1 MYLFALLLF
10 PCAFAYYAG
19 GRSAVV
25 RPRLLIALAA
35 LVLAGLIA
43 VFRGFFLFRA
53 PYDGARPLFF
63 FIEAFCSCALVPCAA
78 YALCM
83 LCARDPAETKIGSF
97 ALFML
102 PFYAVYLPAEIFAN
116 PVPLPFFLLFAK
128 PVLYVLMV
136 AAVAHELSGLPARKG
151 RALAV
156 ALCAAVVEVAAP
168 SLVETLWYYAFP
180 GVVQGLA
187 AAGFAV
193 LVAVRTGLLSR
204 LTGIASHQK

>member
-1 MYLFALLLF
+1 
-10 PCAFAYYAG
+10 
-19 GRSAVV
+19 S
-25 RPRLLIALAA
+25 
-35 LVLAGLIA
+35 
-43 VFRGFFLFRA
+43 
-53 PYDGARPLFF
+53 
-63 FIEAFCSCALVPCAA
+63 
-78 YALCM
+78 
-83 LCARDPAETKIGSF
+83 
-97 ALFML
+97 
-102 PFYAVYLPAEIFAN
+102 LPAEIFAN

-193 LVAVRTGLLSR
+193 LVAVRTGLLFR
-204 LTGIASHQK
+204 LK

>member
-10 PCAFAYYAG
+10 PCAFVFYAS
-19 GRSAVV
+19 GRAAVV

-43 VFRGFFLFRA
+43 VFRGFFLFRT
-53 PYDGARPLFF
+53 PYDGACPLLFF
-63 FIEAFCSCALVPCAA
+63 LETFCSCALVPCAA

-83 LCARDPAETKIGSF
+83 LCARDPAETKTGSF

-116 PVPLPFFLLFAK
+116 SVPLPFFLLFAK

-136 AAVAHELSGLPARKG
+136 AAVAHELSGLPARQG
-151 RALAV
+151 RAFAV

-193 LVAVRTGLLSR
+193 LVAVRTGLLFR
-204 LTGIASHQK
+204 LK

>member
-10 PCAFAYYAG
+10 PCAFAYYVG
-19 GRSAVV
+19 GRFAVV
-25 RPRLLIALAA
+25 RPRLLIAFAA
-35 LVLAGLIA
+35 LILAGLVA
-43 VFRGFFLFRA
+43 VFRGFFLFRM

-63 FIEAFCSCALVPCAA
+63 FLEAFCSCALVPCAA

-151 RALAV
+151 RTFAV

-204 LTGIASHQK
+204 LK

>member
-10 PCAFAYYAG
+10 PCAFAYYTG
-19 GRSAVV
+19 GRAAVV
-25 RPRLLIALAA
+25 RLRLLIALAA

-43 VFRGFFLFRA
+43 VFRGFFLFRT
-53 PYDGARPLFF
+53 PYDGAYPLFF
-63 FIEAFCSCALVPCAA
+63 FIETLCSCALVPCAV

-83 LCARDPAETKIGSF
+83 LCAREPAETKTGSF

-102 PFYAVYLPAEIFAN
+102 PFYAVYLLAEIFAN

-136 AAVAHELSGLPARKG
+136 AAVAHELSGLSARKG
-151 RALAV
+151 RAFAV
-156 ALCAAVVEVAAP
+156 ALCAVVVELAAP

-180 GVVQGLA
+180 WAVQGLV
-187 AAGFAV
+187 AAGFAT
-193 LVAVRTGLLSR
+193 LVAMRTGLLSR
-204 LTGIASHQK
+204 LTGIASRQK